1 MEDQFT
7 KNQFGTDEVTV
18 TVEYDGE
25 TAAPADEELSD
36 AALLNDDNE
45 MEENEME
52 ENEMEENDL
61 EENDLDEEE
70 KKILD
75 NVK

>member
-45 MEENEME
+45 MEENGS
-52 ENEMEENDL
+52 EENDL

-75 NVK
+75 NAK

>member
-7 KNQFGTDEVTV
+7 KDQFGTDEVTV

-25 TAAPADEELSD
+25 TAAPADVELSD
-36 AALLNDDNE
+36 AALLND
-45 MEENEME
+45 ENEME
-52 ENEMEENDL
+52 EIELNENE
-61 EENDLDEEE
+61 LDEEE
-70 KKILD
+70 KQILD

>member
-25 TAAPADEELSD
+25 TTAPADVDLSD

-45 MEENEME
+45 LEENELD
-52 ENEMEENDL
+52 ENE
-61 EENDLDEEE
+61 LDEEE

>member
-25 TAAPADEELSD
+25 TAAPVDEELSD
-36 AALLNDDNE
+36 AALLNDD
-45 MEENEME
+45 
-52 ENEMEENDL
+52 NEMEENDL

>member
-25 TAAPADEELSD
+25 TAARADEELSD

-45 MEENEME
+45 MEENGS
-52 ENEMEENDL
+52 EENDL